1 MTSSPDLMH
10 QTISVCIPVYN
21 SAAFVEAC
29 VDSILAQ
36 TFQDFEIILVNDG
49 STDNSLEVCRR
60 LAEKSP
66 KISVYSTENQGDT
79 RTRGAAASHAS
90 GTWVTFVDSDDTL
103 PPTALADLFE
113 GCSEDTD
120 IVVGCHY
127 DTNDPPRHIPIRR
140 WREILVRSNVIFCS
154 PVARL
159 FRREILPDSVFS
171 LKTSVRAGTDM
182 PMNIKIAFQTDK
194 DVYLINKKV
203 YCYYE
208 HPDSLSHS
216 AVWSIE
222 KISDLYTEVA
232 DSVPADRVQEYMPQ
246 LIQNRLIALENRY
259 LPDSWRREP
268 VEKTPYILQLRQDI
282 REAGYPLTPLQR
294 RSVYHPD
301 AVLTAALFIINH
313 KAGVL
318 KRVLARLFR

>member
-1 MTSSPDLMH
+1 MH
-10 QTISVCIPVYN
+10 PTISVCIPVYN
-21 SAAFVEAC
+21 SAPFVEAC

-49 STDNSLEVCRR
+49 STDDSLKVCQR
-60 LAEKSP
+60 LAGNNP
-66 KISVYSTENQGDT
+66 RISVYSTENQGDT

-103 PPTALADLFE
+103 TPTALEDLYS
-113 GCSEDTD
+113 GCSEKTD

-127 DTNDPPRHIPIRR
+127 DTNDPPRYIPIQQ
-140 WREILVRSNVIFCS
+140 WRETLVRSNVIFCS

-159 FRREILPDSVFS
+159 FRREILPESVFS

-194 DVYLINKKV
+194 DVHLINKKV

-216 AVWSIE
+216 AVWSIQ

-232 DSVPADRVQEYMPQ
+232 DSVPADRVQEFMPQ
-246 LIQNRLIALENRY
+246 LIQNRLIALKNRY
-259 LPDSWRREP
+259 LLHSWKGEP
-268 VEKTPYILQLRQDI
+268 VEMSPYILQLRQDI
-282 REAGYPLTPLQR
+282 RAVGYPLTPLER
-294 RSVYHPD
+294 RSVHHPD
-301 AVLTAALFIINH
+301 SGLTVALFVIHH
-313 KAGVL
+313 KAGIL
-318 KRVLARLFR
+318 RRVVAGLFR